1 MARRMDHEGA
11 ARRERLQRNGFEV
24 IETEAT
30 RARRLKREAREAE
43 RAARGQ
49 EEWRKSD
56 YAYCIQWLM
65 KLHGEGYMKAQR
77 RYDATPLDIRRVLLK
92 KARHLRQAGL
102 PPS

>member
-11 ARRERLQRNGFEV
+11 ARRERLRRNGFEV

-30 RARRLKREAREAE
+30 RARRLKREAREAD

-56 YAYCIQWLM
+56 YAYCIAWLK
-65 KLHGEGYMKAQR
+65 KLHGVGHMKAR
-77 RYDATPLDIRRVLLK
+77 KIFDATPDDLRRPLLHES
-92 KARHLRQAGL
+92 RNRRLRGQ
-102 PPS
+102 PP